1 MPPVEGSLAQHA
13 VEVLDRVLQARLE
26 EFPRALMAALAE
38 VIPVLFAGYYEVDP
52 RIPRIHL
59 EVHPE
64 DFDYPEELRRRG
76 AELQAEHPLA
86 RHHYATGYGGA
97 MRISDVMSAAEH
109 HGAPIYRDL
118 HSRLGVEHQM
128 AFRLPGPEPLRLVVA
143 LSRSDRDFSDAERDL
158 CNLLREPLAAAHALA
173 VRTSLLHDTVR
184 DYTHTDPHAALI
196 ACDGNALIP
205 LDTTAEPLLSRLL
218 DPTGTP
224 LPELTTWLQ
233 HARAGD
239 TVLSDPL
246 PNRHL
251 TTWTDHHGSLEIRHV
266 PGTDG
271 HDLLAVRQLERDIP
285 TTLQALGL
293 RPREAQVLELVMTG
307 RTNHDIA
314 TELHITTATVKK
326 HLEHIYRTL
335 DVSTRT
341 AAAATAYHAIT
352 GTTPAGDD

>member
-1 MPPVEGSLAQHA
+1 
-13 VEVLDRVLQARLE
+13 
-26 EFPRALMAALAE
+26 
-38 VIPVLFAGYYEVDP
+38 
-52 RIPRIHL
+52 
-59 EVHPE
+59 
-64 DFDYPEELRRRG
+64 
-76 AELQAEHPLA
+76 
-86 RHHYATGYGGA
+86 
-97 MRISDVMSAAEH
+97 
-109 HGAPIYRDL
+109 
-118 HSRLGVEHQM
+118 
-128 AFRLPGPEPLRLVVA
+128 VVA

-326 HLEHIYRTL
+326 HLERIYRTL

-352 GTTPAGDD
+352 GTGER

>member
-1 MPPVEGSLAQHA
+1 MPLVEGSLAQHA
-13 VEVLDRVLQARLE
+13 AEVLDRVLHSGLAQ
-26 EFPRALMAALAE
+26 FPRALLAALTD

-52 RIPRIHL
+52 RTPRMFI
-59 EVHPE
+59 EVHPQ
-64 DFDYPEELRRRG
+64 DFLYPEELRQRG
-76 AELQAEHPLA
+76 AELQAEHPIA

-97 MRISDVMSAAEH
+97 MRISDFISEEDH
-109 HGAPIYRDL
+109 HNSTIYREL
-118 HSRLGVEHQM
+118 HSHLGVEHQM

-143 LSRSDRDFSDAERDL
+143 LSRSDRDFTDSERDL

-184 DYTHTDPHAALI
+184 DYAHTDPNTALI
-196 ACDGNALIP
+196 ACDGPALIP

-218 DPTGTP
+218 DPTGVP
-224 LPELTTWLQ
+224 LPELASWLQ
-233 HARAGD
+233 DARAGD

-251 TTWTDHHGSLEIRHV
+251 TTWTDHHGSLEIRHI

-271 HDLLAVRQLERDIP
+271 HDLLAVRQLERDVP
-285 TTLQALGL
+285 TTLRALGL
-293 RPREAQVLELVMTG
+293 RPREAQILELVMAG

-314 TELHITTATVKK
+314 TRLHITTATVKK

-335 DVSTRT
+335 DVSSRT
-341 AAAATAYHAIT
+341 AAAAAAYHAI
-352 GTTPAGDD
+352 GRPDSARIG